1 MDAECLELPCQVDV
15 VIGMSNT
22 EQKAANSMIK
32 LVLTIFVIAI
42 ILAVAYL
49 TFFTPG
55 EVEPRP
61 SASPTVREGGQ

>member
-1 MDAECLELPCQVDV
+1 
-15 VIGMSNT
+15 MSQT
-22 EQKAANSMIK
+22 DQKAAKGMIK

-42 ILAVAYL
+42 ILAVACL